1 MSTGREVEALRRLRQ
16 SGGARA
22 TRGGSRLVPGWLR
35 RLWRSFSGVGLC
47 LGTLFFAASLT
58 PSLIPRGFL
67 VQGVLSGLCFAVGY
81 GLGVAWRWLWGFL
94 DLPEPRRR
102 LLHAAK
108 LGAAI
113 VCAGIGLLF
122 LWRAAGWQNSIR
134 SLMGMDPVDTGHPLE
149 VGLIALASFLVVLG
163 LARLFHAVLLLVS
176 DWLKRVLP
184 VRVAY
189 VLGSAVAAALFW
201 TAADGLLFRHAL
213 RFADSSFERLDSLI
227 PPETVRPTDPDE
239 TGSAASLVRWDDL
252 GRMGRDF
259 IATGPTAAEI
269 GAFTGRPAKK
279 PVRVYVGLHS
289 GEDARARA
297 KLALQELVRAGG
309 FERSMLVVAT
319 PTGTGWMDPA
329 GMDPVEYLHDGD
341 VAIVGVQYSYL
352 ASWLSL
358 FVEPGYGA
366 ESARALFSEVYGY
379 WTKLPKDRRPK
390 LYLFGLSLGTLSSEQ
405 SNELFEVLADPYQ
418 GAVWAGPPFPS
429 RIWNWAEAGRD
440 PATPQWL
447 PRFHDGSYIRF
458 TGLHDALAI
467 PGAQWGPM
475 RVVYVQY
482 PSDPIVFFST
492 RAFYREPDWMKPPR
506 GADVSPQLRWYPIVT
521 GLQLAVDMMVA
532 TTAPIGHGHVY
543 APQSYID
550 AWAEVTA
557 VDWPPSEIER
567 LKRHLAGR
575 YQ

>member
-1 MSTGREVEALRRLRQ
+1 M
-16 SGGARA
+16 
-22 TRGGSRLVPGWLR
+22 
-35 RLWRSFSGVGLC
+35 
-47 LGTLFFAASLT
+47 FFAASLT
-58 PSLIPRGFL
+58 PSLIPRNFL
-67 VQGVLSGLCFAVGY
+67 IQGALSGLCFAIGY

-94 DLPEPRRR
+94 ELPGPRQR

-108 LGAAI
+108 LGAAV
-113 VCAGIGLLF
+113 VCAAIAAVF

-134 SLMGMDPVDTGHPLE
+134 ALMDMAPVDTGHPLE
-149 VGLIALASFLVVLG
+149 VGFIALAAFLVLVG
-163 LARLFHAVLLLVS
+163 LSRLFNRTLRFISARLE
-176 DWLKRVLP
+176 RVMP

-189 VLGSAVAAALFW
+189 AVGTVAAVILFW
-201 TAADGLLFRHAL
+201 TAADGLLFRYAL
-213 RFADSSFERLDSLI
+213 RFADSTFERLDSLV
-227 PPETVRPTDPDE
+227 PPEIEQPGDPDR
-239 TGSAASLVRWDDL
+239 TGGAASLVRWEDL
-252 GRMGRDF
+252 GRMGREF

-269 GAFTGRPAKK
+269 AAFTGRPARE

-289 GEDARARA
+289 GDTAEARA
-297 KLALQELVRAGG
+297 KLALRELIRAGG
-309 FERSMLVVAT
+309 FERSLLIVAT

-366 ESARALFSEVYGY
+366 DSARALFSEVYGY
-379 WTKLPKDRRPK
+379 WTSLPKDRRPK

-429 RIWNWAEAGRD
+429 RIWNWATAGRD
-440 PATPQWL
+440 PASPQWL
-447 PRFHDGSYIRF
+447 PRFHDGAYIRF
-458 TGLHDALAI
+458 TGLENALAI

-475 RVVYVQY
+475 RIVYLQY
-482 PSDPIVFFST
+482 PSDPIVFFNTSML
-492 RAFYREPDWMKPPR
+492 YREPDWMKAPR

-521 GLQLAVDMMVA
+521 ALQLGVDMMIA
-532 TTAPIGHGHVY
+532 TTSPMGHGHVY
-543 APQSYID
+543 APRHYID

-557 VDWPPSEIER
+557 VDWPAAEIDR
-567 LKRHLAGR
+567 LKQYLAGR
-575 YQ
+575 YG

>member
-1 MSTGREVEALRRLRQ
+1 MRQAASKEASL
-16 SGGARA
+16 AFH
-22 TRGGSRLVPGWLR
+22 WLR

-58 PSLIPRGFL
+58 PSLVPRGFL
-67 VQGVLSGLCFAVGY
+67 VQGVLSGLCFAIGY

-94 DLPEPRRR
+94 ELPEPHRRQ
-102 LLHAAK
+102 LYATK
-108 LGAAI
+108 LGAAVI
-113 VCAGIGLLF
+113 CIGIGILF
-122 LWRAAGWQNSIR
+122 LWRAVDWQNSIR
-134 SLMGMDPVDTGHPLE
+134 GLMGMAPVDTGHPLE
-149 VGLIALASFLVVLG
+149 VGLIALASFLIVLG
-163 LARLFHAVLLLVS
+163 LARLFYAVLLLVS
-176 DWLKRVLP
+176 DWLKRVMP
-184 VRVAY
+184 IRVAY
-189 VLGSAVAAALFW
+189 VLGTAVATVLFW
-201 TAADGLLFRHAL
+201 TAADGLLLRYAL

-227 PPETVRPTDPDE
+227 PPETLQPADPGK
-239 TGSAASLVRWDDL
+239 TGSAASLVRWEDL

-269 GAFTGRPAKK
+269 GAFTGRPAKE

-289 GEDARARA
+289 GDTPEDRA
-297 KLALQELVRAGG
+297 KLALRELIRAGG
-309 FERSMLVVAT
+309 FERSTLIVAT

-329 GMDPVEYLHDGD
+329 GVDPIEYLHDGD
-341 VAIVGVQYSYL
+341 VATVGVQYSYL

-366 ESARALFSEVYGY
+366 DSARALFSEVYGY

-418 GAVWAGPPFPS
+418 GALWAGPPFPS

-458 TGLHDALAI
+458 TGLENALAI
-467 PGAQWGPM
+467 PGATWGPM
-475 RVVYVQY
+475 RVVYLQY

-492 RAFYREPDWMKPPR
+492 STFYREPDWMKPPR

-521 GLQLAVDMMVA
+521 GLQLAVDMMIA

-543 APQSYID
+543 APQNYID

-557 VDWPPSEIER
+557 VDWPASEIER